1 MSALKFAIK
10 LILVTIAVALI
21 LSGLFR
27 FQSSIDDFFY
37 IGRIVQS
44 CDECNR
50 TFEARTEFGDD
61 PYLIKEYCIKEESIF
76 SNEYRCIDPTRYWG
90 IK

>member
-1 MSALKFAIK
+1 MSTLKFTIK
-10 LILVTIAVALI
+10 LILLTIAVALI
-21 LSGLFR
+21 LLGLFR
-27 FQSSIDDFFY
+27 FQSLIDDFFY
-37 IGRIVQS
+37 NGRTVRS

-61 PYLIKEYCIKEESIF
+61 PYVIKEYCIKEESIF
-76 SNEYRCIDPTRYWG
+76 PQYRCIDPTRYWG